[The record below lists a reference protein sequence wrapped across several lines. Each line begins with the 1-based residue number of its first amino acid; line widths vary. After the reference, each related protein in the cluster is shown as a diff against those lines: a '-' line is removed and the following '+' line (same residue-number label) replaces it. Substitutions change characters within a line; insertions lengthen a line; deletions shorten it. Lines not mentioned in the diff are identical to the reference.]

1 MPKYKLRDREDL
13 ASLLAKDR
21 LLAKDLALLKAVR
34 RLAAAAGKTNV
45 DGDLAYYEI
54 QIAIENL
61 RHRFLRKD
69 RIRQAAKAMESA
81 PPPSSSPTSAPL
93 VTIQRLVRIK
103 AHELGIVDR
112 RSKTQHAAWRAT
124 LKRDFPLDKAKREV
138 RQNNDQTPVEKRAV
152 EIVRG
157 AQRKAKKNFVEKE
170 AVRLADAVLAD
181 WPPPARSRGRPT
193 GRGTIVVDP
202 ETKDLKLS
210 AREIIEAVLPIIEGL
225 AGPNSSS
232 APDSAMIA
240 AVVAV
245 VRAATTEAKPK
256 DKKIKAAG
264 TAARKKLNAD
274 RAAEIVRELR
284 RRRPIR

>member
-21 LLAKDLALLKAVR
+21 LLAKDLALLKALR
-34 RLAAAAGKTNV
+34 RLAAAAGKTNA
-45 DGDLAYYEI
+45 DDDLAYYEI

-61 RHRFLRKD
+61 RHRFLRED
-69 RIRQAAKAMESA
+69 RIRQAAKAMASA

-124 LKRDFPLDKAKREV
+124 LKRDFPLDEAKREV

-181 WPPPARSRGRPT
+181 WPPPARKRGRPT

-256 DKKIKAAG
+256 DKIKAAG
-264 TAARKKLNAD
+264 TAARKKLNAE
-274 RAAEIVRELR
+274 RAAEIVRELQR
-284 RRRPIR
+284 RGPIR

>member
-13 ASLLAKDR
+13 ASLLAKDP
-21 LLAKDLALLKAVR
+21 LLAKDLALLKALR
-34 RLAAAAGKTNV
+34 RLAAAAGKTNA

-54 QIAIENL
+54 QLAIENL
-61 RHRFLRKD
+61 RHRFLRED
-69 RIRQAAKAMESA
+69 RIRQAAKAMASA

-112 RSKTQHAAWRAT
+112 RSKTRHAAWRAT
-124 LKRDFPLDKAKREV
+124 LKRDFPLDEAKREV
-138 RQNNDQTPVEKRAV
+138 RQNTDQTPVEKRAV

-181 WPPPARSRGRPT
+181 WPPPAGLRGRPT

-264 TAARKKLNAD
+264 TAARKKLNAE
-274 RAAEIVRELR
+274 RAAEIVRELQ